1 MVPLPLQVLACAF
14 AMVAQFWPSPF
25 PESRPLLGICCS
37 SYFALSGI
45 LQLVVWFWERDAIMF
60 TEDAMPATS
69 GAKRASELGLRIRS
83 SFPRFQVC
91 VAPSYRARRRRRHE
105 CAARR
110 GGREPL
116 PVLRRIEIQDD
127 YCSRPM
133 SRFARQIDSP
143 CILPRPVSAACG
155 VALLDRHSAG
165 EDEYTLIIQL
175 NKPEGTTPTTT
186 ETWSVGKF
194 FDVDG
199 NFWDIGYCEAVDKL
213 LAKFEAKKY
222 D

>member
-1 MVPLPLQVLACAF
+1 MGAAASDPQDNGDVTCNIDTGDSVKVKQILDECTVKAVLDRGYEEHHSLDNAKLWLMVLACAF

-83 SFPRFQVC
+83 SFPRFQ
-91 VAPSYRARRRRRHE
+91 
-105 CAARR
+105 
-110 GGREPL
+110 
-116 PVLRRIEIQDD
+116 
-127 YCSRPM
+127 
-133 SRFARQIDSP
+133 
-143 CILPRPVSAACG
+143 
-155 VALLDRHSAG
+155 
-165 EDEYTLIIQL
+165 DEYTLIIQL

-199 NFWDIGYCEAVDKL
+199 NFWDIGYCEAVDKV